1 MLLFSWYE
9 QAWSETWLFIKHGD
23 QIFWNE
29 SKQHMQWKAQC
40 GDKKPVNIKAIDLY
54 RSLVHYYILSE
65 WYTDDDTVDN
75 LIK

>member
-1 MLLFSWYE
+1 M
-9 QAWSETWLFIKHGD
+9 
-23 QIFWNE
+23 E
-29 SKQHMQWKAQC
+29 STVC

-54 RSLVHYYILSE
+54 MSLVHYYILSE